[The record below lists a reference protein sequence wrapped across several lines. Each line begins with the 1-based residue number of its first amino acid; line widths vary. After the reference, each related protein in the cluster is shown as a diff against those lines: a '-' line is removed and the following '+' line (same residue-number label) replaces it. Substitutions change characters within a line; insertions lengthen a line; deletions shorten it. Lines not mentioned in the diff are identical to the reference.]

1 MILWLY
7 RVHGVEDSTPW
18 LCSKAPN
25 PKSWKPK
32 QPADS
37 EAGWRLDSQGQGA
50 LQTIPYPLCT
60 ITLARETSTSQHRQR
75 KTGNGDWGSGG
86 GVEGEGMEKKVR
98 DGGGKRGER
107 KNKVIEKSLTL
118 PKTQR
123 ITHSHYL
130 HAQLA
135 RADRA

>member
-1 MILWLY
+1 
-7 RVHGVEDSTPW
+7 
-18 LCSKAPN
+18 
-25 PKSWKPK
+25 
-32 QPADS
+32 
-37 EAGWRLDSQGQGA
+37 
-50 LQTIPYPLCT
+50 
-60 ITLARETSTSQHRQR
+60 
-75 KTGNGDWGSGG
+75 
-86 GVEGEGMEKKVR
+86 MEKKVR

-135 RADRA
+135 RADCA

>member
-86 GVEGEGMEKKVR
+86 G
-98 DGGGKRGER
+98 GGGRGNGEEGAGWR
-107 KNKVIEKSLTL
+107 WKEGGAKKQS
-118 PKTQR
+118 
-123 ITHSHYL
+123 
-130 HAQLA
+130 
-135 RADRA
+135 D